1 MGRNVTKV
9 ILTLC
14 ICLIF
19 ATSYVFANQ
28 EFTMIHGNIDGVDC
42 FIVDG
47 ITYTQS
53 GGKYVA
59 NENVEVEYLDNVSY
73 SIYSSDGT
81 QLGLIVLERHGKGN
95 IEDNKHGT
103 DHYWI
108 VSFLPYD
115 KIDEP
120 LTPPSDDTED
130 VGEPSED
137 DGDEIVEDDT
147 TTPEGVVDEEDNS
160 KEIIT
165 PTDNESDNIP
175 NDDRVNKDIVNT
187 SDVSPL
193 ALNVIAL
200 VTAFVLMYF
209 LYRRK

>member
-1 MGRNVTKV
+1 MRRNVTKV

-14 ICLIF
+14 ICLVF

-73 SIYSSDGT
+73 PIYSSDGT

-103 DHYWI
+103 DQYWI

-120 LTPPSDDTED
+120 LTPPSDDIDETE
-130 VGEPSED
+130 EN
-137 DGDEIVEDDT
+137 DGDEVAEDDT
-147 TTPEGVVDEEDNS
+147 DHSDEGITEEEDNN

-175 NDDRVNKDIVNT
+175 NNDRVKEDIVNT

-209 LYRRK
+209 ICRRK